1 MKHLKPFYVAVLL
14 NSCFFIAYGFQLL
27 IDGQDFSHLSTP
39 NGLGS
44 SDLSGAIRMAVIYES
59 SGFMNFKSDFT
70 NYPDGENIF
79 SIYLLSQFNT
89 NLLIQLFGFLSP
101 KIAIFLIQFIFS
113 TITTLGILLFLNQVT
128 KKLAFSIA
136 IGLIHLI
143 SSFNVSNLGAH
154 INGLL
159 WGLPLFVLVSLYR
172 EISAIDVR
180 RKKLVFVCLIIL
192 ITDIY
197 FCYAA
202 IFIFISS
209 LIFKHIYIYEIDK
222 ISDKTKEYNSLV
234 SNFHRNNFITILISI
249 FLLYV
254 FALLPSIRKILDNIY
269 GAGAFQPASPIPLN
283 LVNIS
288 LLNSFLGLIII
299 FIVLNLKKFSYQ
311 DKWLFWTASLL
322 LVFSINLGSF
332 RGVNLSPVNVF
343 SLFLPNLDHVQRFL
357 PYVILIYMALA
368 IKILIEFFEKFQLD
382 LYHIKRVIVFV
393 FILSTF
399 SRIFSLLASEH
410 VSVHSLRYEEFR
422 KMIPIRSSILAI
434 PSENFGRDWL
444 QQAYLNRPLVNSLN
458 TKETNDLV
466 RQISVNSPSN
476 LRKFMQSKNTSFLIM
491 PCDYKLTWETFRNS
505 WDDFDKNFTFVSKV
519 KDQGYEQGSFEVC
532 LYRI

>member
-159 WGLPLFVLVSLYR
+159 WGLPLFVLVSLYK

-180 RKKLVFVCLIIL
+180 RKNLVFVCLIIL

-254 FALLPSIRKILDNIY
+254 FALLPSIRKIFDNIY
-269 GAGAFQPASPIPLN
+269 GDGALQPASPIPLN

-332 RGVNLSPVNVF
+332 RGVKLSPVNVF

-357 PYVILIYMALA
+357 PYVILIYMD
-368 IKILIEFFEKFQLD
+368 I
-382 LYHIKRVIVFV
+382 
-393 FILSTF
+393 
-399 SRIFSLLASEH
+399 
-410 VSVHSLRYEEFR
+410 
-422 KMIPIRSSILAI
+422 
-434 PSENFGRDWL
+434 
-444 QQAYLNRPLVNSLN
+444 
-458 TKETNDLV
+458 
-466 RQISVNSPSN
+466 QINVV
-476 LRKFMQSKNTSFLIM
+476 L
-491 PCDYKLTWETFRNS
+491 
-505 WDDFDKNFTFVSKV
+505 
-519 KDQGYEQGSFEVC
+519 
-532 LYRI
+532 

>member
-113 TITTLGILLFLNQVT
+113 TITTLGILLFFNQVT

-180 RKKLVFVCLIIL
+180 RKNLVFVCLI
-192 ITDIY
+192 
-197 FCYAA
+197 CC
-202 IFIFISS
+202 
-209 LIFKHIYIYEIDK
+209 
-222 ISDKTKEYNSLV
+222 
-234 SNFHRNNFITILISI
+234 
-249 FLLYV
+249 
-254 FALLPSIRKILDNIY
+254 
-269 GAGAFQPASPIPLN
+269 
-283 LVNIS
+283 
-288 LLNSFLGLIII
+288 
-299 FIVLNLKKFSYQ
+299 
-311 DKWLFWTASLL
+311 
-322 LVFSINLGSF
+322 
-332 RGVNLSPVNVF
+332 
-343 SLFLPNLDHVQRFL
+343 
-357 PYVILIYMALA
+357 
-368 IKILIEFFEKFQLD
+368 
-382 LYHIKRVIVFV
+382 
-393 FILSTF
+393 
-399 SRIFSLLASEH
+399 
-410 VSVHSLRYEEFR
+410 LR
-422 KMIPIRSSILAI
+422 
-434 PSENFGRDWL
+434 
-444 QQAYLNRPLVNSLN
+444 
-458 TKETNDLV
+458 
-466 RQISVNSPSN
+466 
-476 LRKFMQSKNTSFLIM
+476 
-491 PCDYKLTWETFRNS
+491 
-505 WDDFDKNFTFVSKV
+505 
-519 KDQGYEQGSFEVC
+519 
-532 LYRI
+532 